1 VRRKYVGATN
11 RRRQEGGREEERR
24 IKERVTTER
33 RDRMC
38 SLQEVS
44 LHVKEKKTIHET
56 EEGGA
61 ERHLL
66 HMRQKRGRRERG
78 SVASGKGGP

>member
-1 VRRKYVGATN
+1 MRRKYVGATN

-44 LHVKEKKTIHET
+44 LQVKDQRASHD
-56 EEGGA
+56 
-61 ERHLL
+61 
-66 HMRQKRGRRERG
+66 RERG
-78 SVASGKGGP
+78 GGGVRGTCFT